1 MATYK
6 VPQDVEA
13 EDRLLGPFTFRQFV
27 YLLIAAIAGALAA
40 ALFQIFPLL
49 ALLPAPV
56 IFFFLVLALPL
67 KKDQPME
74 TYLAAIVSF
83 YMKPN
88 KRFWR
93 PGQGETTIQITAPKI
108 VEKSRT
114 RDLSEEEA
122 SHRLSFL
129 SNLIDSEGYAIRGN
143 HNTNFTENF
152 IADATDVNDF
162 MDDSQNQNLINLMQK
177 EKVARHAEIINQ
189 MKAAINNTENAVGPA
204 TISSHQATLGSNP
217 FNQNQTTPN
226 QVTPNQTTSN
236 PFTQN
241 QTTPNQP
248 TTNPF
253 IQNQTVPNQPTTNPF
268 IQNQTVQNANT
279 LANRNQ
285 SILNSNYQNLANNQ
299 NFSIDTISKEAN
311 RYRENLAPN
320 LAPQTF
326 VTQTPYT
333 PNFIQPPT
341 IPPNINQNP
350 FIQH

>member
-49 ALLPAPV
+49 AILPLPVV
-56 IFFFLVLALPL
+56 IFFLILALPL

-114 RDLSEEEA
+114 RDISEEEA

-129 SNLIDSEGYAIRGN
+129 SNLVDSEGYAIRGN
-143 HNTNFTENF
+143 HNGNFTENF
-152 IADATDVNDF
+152 IADTEDVNDF

-189 MKAAINNTENAVGPA
+189 MKAAINNTENAMGPA
-204 TISSHQATLGSNP
+204 TISSHQATLSSNP
-217 FNQNQTTPN
+217 FSQNQTTMSQTQSNQTASNPFLQNQTTPN
-226 QVTPNQTTSN
+226 QI
-236 PFTQN
+236 
-241 QTTPNQP
+241 
-248 TTNPF
+248 
-253 IQNQTVPNQPTTNPF
+253 IQNPS
-268 IQNQTVQNANT
+268 VQNANT

-299 NFSIDTISKEAN
+299 NFSINTISKEAN

-320 LAPQTF
+320 AAPQTF

-333 PNFIQPPT
+333 PNFTQPPT
-341 IPPNINQNP
+341 TPPNINQNP

>member
-49 ALLPAPV
+49 AILPLPV
-56 IFFFLVLALPL
+56 IIFFLILALPL

-114 RDLSEEEA
+114 RDISEEEA

-129 SNLIDSEGYAIRGN
+129 SNLVDSEGYAIRGN
-143 HNTNFTENF
+143 HNGNFTENF
-152 IADATDVNDF
+152 IADTEDVNDF

-177 EKVARHAEIINQ
+177 EKVARHEKIINQ
-189 MKAAINNTENAVGPA
+189 MKAAINNTENAMGPA

-217 FNQNQTTPN
+217 FTQNQTTQNPFIQN
-226 QVTPNQTTSN
+226 QTTPNQTTSN
-236 PFTQN
+236 PS
-241 QTTPNQP
+241 
-248 TTNPF
+248 
-253 IQNQTVPNQPTTNPF
+253 IQS
-268 IQNQTVQNANT
+268 ANT

-299 NFSIDTISKEAN
+299 NFSINTISKEAN

-320 LAPQTF
+320 LVPQTF

-333 PNFIQPPT
+333 PNFTQPPT
-341 IPPNINQNP
+341 NNPNINQNP
-350 FIQH
+350 FIQN

>member
-49 ALLPAPV
+49 AILPLPV
-56 IFFFLVLALPL
+56 IIFFLILALPL

-129 SNLIDSEGYAIRGN
+129 SNLVDSEGYAIRGN
-143 HNTNFTENF
+143 HNGNFTENF
-152 IADATDVNDF
+152 IADTEDVNDF

-189 MKAAINNTENAVGPA
+189 MKAAISNTENAMGPA
-204 TISSHQATLGSNP
+204 TISSHQANLGSNP
-217 FNQNQTTPN
+217 FSQNQTTMSQTPSNQPAPN
-226 QVTPNQTTSN
+226 PFLQNQTIQNQTTSN
-236 PFTQN
+236 PS
-241 QTTPNQP
+241 
-248 TTNPF
+248 
-253 IQNQTVPNQPTTNPF
+253 I
-268 IQNQTVQNANT
+268 QNANT

-299 NFSIDTISKEAN
+299 NFSINTISKEAN

-320 LAPQTF
+320 IAPQTF
-326 VTQTPYT
+326 VTQIPYT
-333 PNFIQPPT
+333 PNFTQPPT
-341 IPPNINQNP
+341 TPPNINQNP
-350 FIQH
+350 FIQN

>member
-49 ALLPAPV
+49 AILPLPV
-56 IFFFLVLALPL
+56 IIFFLILALPL

-114 RDLSEEEA
+114 RDISEEEA

-129 SNLIDSEGYAIRGN
+129 SNLVDSEGYAIRGN
-143 HNTNFTENF
+143 HNGNFTENF
-152 IADATDVNDF
+152 IADTEDVNDF

-189 MKAAINNTENAVGPA
+189 MKAAINNTEYIMGPA
-204 TISSHQATLGSNP
+204 TISSHQPTLGSNP
-217 FNQNQTTPN
+217 FTQNQSTPN
-226 QVTPNQTTSN
+226 QPTPN

-241 QTTPNQP
+241 QTTPNQTTP
-248 TTNPF
+248 TPS
-253 IQNQTVPNQPTTNPF
+253 I
-268 IQNQTVQNANT
+268 QNANT

-299 NFSIDTISKEAN
+299 NFSINTISKEAN

-320 LAPQTF
+320 AAPQTF

-333 PNFIQPPT
+333 PNFTQPPT
-341 IPPNINQNP
+341 NTPNINQNP

>member
-49 ALLPAPV
+49 AILPLPVV
-56 IFFFLVLALPL
+56 IFFLILALPL

-114 RDLSEEEA
+114 RDISEEEA

-129 SNLIDSEGYAIRGN
+129 SNLVDSEGYAIRGN
-143 HNTNFTENF
+143 HNGNFTENF
-152 IADATDVNDF
+152 IADTEDVNDF

-189 MKAAINNTENAVGPA
+189 MKAAINNTENAMGPA

-217 FNQNQTTPN
+217 FSQNQTTMSQTSSN
-226 QVTPNQTTSN
+226 QPTPN

-241 QTTPNQP
+241 QT
-248 TTNPF
+248 
-253 IQNQTVPNQPTTNPF
+253 I
-268 IQNQTVQNANT
+268 QNANT
-279 LANRNQ
+279 LTNRNQ

-299 NFSIDTISKEAN
+299 NFSINTISKEAN

-333 PNFIQPPT
+333 PNFNQPPT
-341 IPPNINQNP
+341 NTPNINQNP

>member
-13 EDRLLGPFTFRQFV
+13 EDRLLGPFTFRQFI

-49 ALLPAPV
+49 ALLPTPV

-114 RDLSEEEA
+114 RDISEEEA

-129 SNLIDSEGYAIRGN
+129 SNLVDSEGYAIRGN
-143 HNTNFTENF
+143 HNGNFTENF
-152 IADATDVNDF
+152 IADTEDVNDF

-189 MKAAINNTENAVGPA
+189 MKAAINNTENVMGPA

-217 FNQNQTTPN
+217 FSQNQTTMSQAQSNQTASNPFLQNQTTPN
-226 QVTPNQTTSN
+226 QI
-236 PFTQN
+236 
-241 QTTPNQP
+241 
-248 TTNPF
+248 
-253 IQNQTVPNQPTTNPF
+253 IQNPS
-268 IQNQTVQNANT
+268 VQSANT
-279 LANRNQ
+279 LTNRNQ

-299 NFSIDTISKEAN
+299 NFSINTISKEAN

-320 LAPQTF
+320 AAPQTF

-333 PNFIQPPT
+333 PNFTQPPT
-341 IPPNINQNP
+341 NTPNINQNP

>member
-189 MKAAINNTENAVGPA
+189 MKAAINNTEKAMGPA

-217 FNQNQTTPN
+217 FAQNQTTPN
-226 QVTPNQTTSN
+226 QTTPNPFVLNQTTS
-236 PFTQN
+236 
-241 QTTPNQP
+241 TPS
-248 TTNPF
+248 
-253 IQNQTVPNQPTTNPF
+253 I
-268 IQNQTVQNANT
+268 QNANT

-299 NFSIDTISKEAN
+299 NFSINTISKEAN

-326 VTQTPYT
+326 ITQTPYT
-333 PNFIQPPT
+333 PNFTQPPT
-341 IPPNINQNP
+341 NNPNINQNP

>member
-49 ALLPAPV
+49 AILPLPV
-56 IFFFLVLALPL
+56 IIFFLILALPL

-114 RDLSEEEA
+114 RDISEEEA

-129 SNLIDSEGYAIRGN
+129 SNLVDSEGYAIRGN
-143 HNTNFTENF
+143 HNGNFTENF
-152 IADATDVNDF
+152 IADTEDVNDF

-189 MKAAINNTENAVGPA
+189 MKAAISNTENAMGPA

-217 FNQNQTTPN
+217 FTQNQSTPN
-226 QVTPNQTTSN
+226 QPTPN

-241 QTTPNQP
+241 QTTL
-248 TTNPF
+248 
-253 IQNQTVPNQPTTNPF
+253 NQTTPTPS
-268 IQNQTVQNANT
+268 IQNANT

-299 NFSIDTISKEAN
+299 NFSINTISKEAN

-320 LAPQTF
+320 AAPQTF

-333 PNFIQPPT
+333 PNFTQPPT
-341 IPPNINQNP
+341 TPPNINQNP

>member
-49 ALLPAPV
+49 AILPLPVV
-56 IFFFLVLALPL
+56 IFFLILALPL

-114 RDLSEEEA
+114 RDISEEEA

-129 SNLIDSEGYAIRGN
+129 SNLVDSEGYAIRGN
-143 HNTNFTENF
+143 HNGNFTENF
-152 IADATDVNDF
+152 IADTEDVNDF

-189 MKAAINNTENAVGPA
+189 MKAAINNTENAMGPA
-204 TISSHQATLGSNP
+204 TISSYQATLGSNP
-217 FNQNQTTPN
+217 FTQNQSTPN
-226 QVTPNQTTSN
+226 QPTPN

-241 QTTPNQP
+241 QTTPNQ
-248 TTNPF
+248 TTSNPS
-253 IQNQTVPNQPTTNPF
+253 I
-268 IQNQTVQNANT
+268 QNANT

-299 NFSIDTISKEAN
+299 NFSINTISKEAN

-333 PNFIQPPT
+333 PNFTQPPT
-341 IPPNINQNP
+341 NNPNINQNP
-350 FIQH
+350 FIQN

>member
-27 YLLIAAIAGALAA
+27 YLLIAAIAGAFAA

-49 ALLPAPV
+49 AILPLPV
-56 IFFFLVLALPL
+56 IIFFLILALPL
-67 KKDQPME
+67 TKDQPME

-114 RDLSEEEA
+114 RDISEEEA

-129 SNLIDSEGYAIRGN
+129 SNLVDSEGYAIRGN
-143 HNTNFTENF
+143 HNGNFTENF
-152 IADATDVNDF
+152 IADTEDVNDF

-189 MKAAINNTENAVGPA
+189 MKAAINNTENAMGPT
-204 TISSHQATLGSNP
+204 TISSHQTTLGSNS
-217 FNQNQTTPN
+217 FSQNQTTMSQTSSN
-226 QVTPNQTTSN
+226 QPTPN

-241 QTTPNQP
+241 QT
-248 TTNPF
+248 
-253 IQNQTVPNQPTTNPF
+253 IQNT
-268 IQNQTVQNANT
+268 NT

-299 NFSIDTISKEAN
+299 NFSINTISKEAN

-320 LAPQTF
+320 AAPQTF

-333 PNFIQPPT
+333 PNFTQPPT
-341 IPPNINQNP
+341 TPPNINQNP

>member
-49 ALLPAPV
+49 AILPLPVV
-56 IFFFLVLALPL
+56 IFFLILALPL

-114 RDLSEEEA
+114 RDISEEEA

-129 SNLIDSEGYAIRGN
+129 SNLVDSEGYAIRGN
-143 HNTNFTENF
+143 HNGNFTENF
-152 IADATDVNDF
+152 IADTEDVNDF

-189 MKAAINNTENAVGPA
+189 MKAAINNTENAMGPA

-217 FNQNQTTPN
+217 FTQNQSTPNQPTPNPFTPNQTTPN
-226 QVTPNQTTSN
+226 QT
-236 PFTQN
+236 
-241 QTTPNQP
+241 
-248 TTNPF
+248 
-253 IQNQTVPNQPTTNPF
+253 IQS
-268 IQNQTVQNANT
+268 ANT

-299 NFSIDTISKEAN
+299 NFSINTISKEAN

-333 PNFIQPPT
+333 PNFTQPPT
-341 IPPNINQNP
+341 NNPNINQNP

>member
-49 ALLPAPV
+49 AILPLPV
-56 IFFFLVLALPL
+56 IIFFLILALPL

-114 RDLSEEEA
+114 RDISEEEA

-129 SNLIDSEGYAIRGN
+129 SNLVDSEGYAIRGN
-143 HNTNFTENF
+143 HNGNFTENF
-152 IADATDVNDF
+152 IADTEDVNDF

-189 MKAAINNTENAVGPA
+189 MKAAINNTENAMGPA
-204 TISSHQATLGSNP
+204 TISSHQTTLGSNS
-217 FNQNQTTPN
+217 FSQNQTTMSQTSSN
-226 QVTPNQTTSN
+226 QPTPN

-241 QTTPNQP
+241 QT
-248 TTNPF
+248 
-253 IQNQTVPNQPTTNPF
+253 IQS
-268 IQNQTVQNANT
+268 ANT
-279 LANRNQ
+279 LTNRNQ

-299 NFSIDTISKEAN
+299 NFSINTISKEAN
-311 RYRENLAPN
+311 RYRENLAPD
-320 LAPQTF
+320 AASQTF

-333 PNFIQPPT
+333 PNFTQPPT
-341 IPPNINQNP
+341 NTPNINQNP

>member
-49 ALLPAPV
+49 AILPLPV
-56 IFFFLVLALPL
+56 IIFFLILALPL

-114 RDLSEEEA
+114 RDISEEEA

-129 SNLIDSEGYAIRGN
+129 SNLVDSEGYAIRGN
-143 HNTNFTENF
+143 HNGNFTENF
-152 IADATDVNDF
+152 IADTEDVNDF

-189 MKAAINNTENAVGPA
+189 MKAAINNTENAMGPA
-204 TISSHQATLGSNP
+204 TISSHQANLGSNP
-217 FNQNQTTPN
+217 FSQNQTTMSQTPSN
-226 QVTPNQTTSN
+226 QPAPN
-236 PFTQN
+236 PFLQN
-241 QTTPNQP
+241 QT
-248 TTNPF
+248 
-253 IQNQTVPNQPTTNPF
+253 IQNQT
-268 IQNQTVQNANT
+268 IQSANT
-279 LANRNQ
+279 LTNRNQ

-299 NFSIDTISKEAN
+299 NFSINTISKEAN

-320 LAPQTF
+320 AAPQTF

-333 PNFIQPPT
+333 PNFTQPPT
-341 IPPNINQNP
+341 TPPNINQNT
-350 FIQH
+350 FIQN

>member
-49 ALLPAPV
+49 AILPLPV
-56 IFFFLVLALPL
+56 IIFFLILALPL

-114 RDLSEEEA
+114 RDISEEEA

-129 SNLIDSEGYAIRGN
+129 SNLVDSEGYAIRGN
-143 HNTNFTENF
+143 HNGNFTENF
-152 IADATDVNDF
+152 IADTEDVNDF

-189 MKAAINNTENAVGPA
+189 MKAAINNTENVMGPA

-217 FNQNQTTPN
+217 FSQNQTTTSQTLSN
-226 QVTPNQTTSN
+226 QPIPN

-241 QTTPNQP
+241 QT
-248 TTNPF
+248 
-253 IQNQTVPNQPTTNPF
+253 IQS
-268 IQNQTVQNANT
+268 ANT
-279 LANRNQ
+279 LTNRNQ

-299 NFSIDTISKEAN
+299 NFSINTISKEAN
-311 RYRENLAPN
+311 RYRENLTPN

-333 PNFIQPPT
+333 PNFTQPPT
-341 IPPNINQNP
+341 NNPNINQNP
-350 FIQH
+350 FIQN

>member
-49 ALLPAPV
+49 AILPLPV
-56 IFFFLVLALPL
+56 IIFFLILALPL

-114 RDLSEEEA
+114 RDISEEEA

-129 SNLIDSEGYAIRGN
+129 SNLVDSEGYAIRGN
-143 HNTNFTENF
+143 HNGNFTENF
-152 IADATDVNDF
+152 IADTEDVNDF

-189 MKAAINNTENAVGPA
+189 MKAAINNTENAMGPA

-217 FNQNQTTPN
+217 FTQNQATMNQTSSNQTAPNPFLQNQT
-226 QVTPNQTTSN
+226 
-236 PFTQN
+236 
-241 QTTPNQP
+241 
-248 TTNPF
+248 
-253 IQNQTVPNQPTTNPF
+253 IQS
-268 IQNQTVQNANT
+268 ANT
-279 LANRNQ
+279 LTNRNQ

-299 NFSIDTISKEAN
+299 NFSINTISKEAN
-311 RYRENLAPN
+311 RYRENLAPD
-320 LAPQTF
+320 AEPQTF

-333 PNFIQPPT
+333 PNFNQPPT
-341 IPPNINQNP
+341 NTPNINQNP

>member
-49 ALLPAPV
+49 AILPLPV
-56 IFFFLVLALPL
+56 IIFFLILALPL

-114 RDLSEEEA
+114 RDISEEEA

-129 SNLIDSEGYAIRGN
+129 SNLVDSEGYAIRGN
-143 HNTNFTENF
+143 HNGNFTENF
-152 IADATDVNDF
+152 IADTEDVNDF

-189 MKAAINNTENAVGPA
+189 MKAAINNTENAMGPA
-204 TISSHQATLGSNP
+204 TISSHQTTLGSNSFSQNQTTMSQAQSNQTASNP
-217 FNQNQTTPN
+217 FLQNQTTPN
-226 QVTPNQTTSN
+226 QI
-236 PFTQN
+236 
-241 QTTPNQP
+241 
-248 TTNPF
+248 
-253 IQNQTVPNQPTTNPF
+253 IQNPS
-268 IQNQTVQNANT
+268 VQSTNT

-299 NFSIDTISKEAN
+299 NFSINTISKEAN

-320 LAPQTF
+320 AAPQTF

-333 PNFIQPPT
+333 PNFTQPPT
-341 IPPNINQNP
+341 TPPNINQNP

>member
-49 ALLPAPV
+49 AILPLPV
-56 IFFFLVLALPL
+56 IIFFLILALPL

-114 RDLSEEEA
+114 RDISEEEA

-129 SNLIDSEGYAIRGN
+129 SNLVDSEGYAIRGN
-143 HNTNFTENF
+143 HNGNFTENF
-152 IADATDVNDF
+152 IADTEDVNDF

-189 MKAAINNTENAVGPA
+189 MKAAINNTENAMGPA

-217 FNQNQTTPN
+217 F
-226 QVTPNQTTSN
+226 
-236 PFTQN
+236 TQN
-241 QTTPNQP
+241 QTTPNQS

-253 IQNQTVPNQPTTNPF
+253 IQNQTIPNQATSTPS
-268 IQNQTVQNANT
+268 IQNANT

-299 NFSIDTISKEAN
+299 NFSINTISKEAN

-320 LAPQTF
+320 AAPQTF

-333 PNFIQPPT
+333 PNFTQPPT
-341 IPPNINQNP
+341 NNPKINQNP

>member
-49 ALLPAPV
+49 AILPLPVV
-56 IFFFLVLALPL
+56 IFFLILALPL

-114 RDLSEEEA
+114 RDISEEEA

-129 SNLIDSEGYAIRGN
+129 SNLVDSEGYAIRGN
-143 HNTNFTENF
+143 HNGNFTENF
-152 IADATDVNDF
+152 IADTEDVNDF

-189 MKAAINNTENAVGPA
+189 MKAAINNTENAIGPA

-217 FNQNQTTPN
+217 FTQNQPTPN
-226 QVTPNQTTSN
+226 QPTPN

-241 QTTPNQP
+241 QTTPNQ
-248 TTNPF
+248 T
-253 IQNQTVPNQPTTNPF
+253 IQNPS
-268 IQNQTVQNANT
+268 IQNANT

-299 NFSIDTISKEAN
+299 NFSINTISKEAN

-333 PNFIQPPT
+333 PNFTQPPT
-341 IPPNINQNP
+341 NTPNINQNP

>member
-49 ALLPAPV
+49 AILPLPV
-56 IFFFLVLALPL
+56 IIFFLILALPL

-93 PGQGETTIQITAPKI
+93 PGQGEATIQITAPKI

-114 RDLSEEEA
+114 RDISEEEA

-129 SNLIDSEGYAIRGN
+129 SNLVDSEGYAIRGN
-143 HNTNFTENF
+143 HNGNFTENF
-152 IADATDVNDF
+152 IADTEDVNDF

-189 MKAAINNTENAVGPA
+189 MKAAINNTENAMGPA
-204 TISSHQATLGSNP
+204 TISSHQTTLGSNS
-217 FNQNQTTPN
+217 FSQNQTTMSQTSSN
-226 QVTPNQTTSN
+226 QPTPN

-241 QTTPNQP
+241 QT
-248 TTNPF
+248 
-253 IQNQTVPNQPTTNPF
+253 IQNT
-268 IQNQTVQNANT
+268 NT

-299 NFSIDTISKEAN
+299 NFSINTISKEAN

-320 LAPQTF
+320 AAPQTF

-333 PNFIQPPT
+333 PNFTQPPT
-341 IPPNINQNP
+341 NNPKINQNP
-350 FIQH
+350 FIQN

>member
-49 ALLPAPV
+49 AILPLPV
-56 IFFFLVLALPL
+56 IIFFLILALPL

-114 RDLSEEEA
+114 RDISEEEA

-129 SNLIDSEGYAIRGN
+129 SNLVDSEGYAIRGN
-143 HNTNFTENF
+143 HNGNFTENF
-152 IADATDVNDF
+152 IADTEDVNDF

-189 MKAAINNTENAVGPA
+189 MKAAINNTENAMGPA

-217 FNQNQTTPN
+217 F
-226 QVTPNQTTSN
+226 
-236 PFTQN
+236 TQN
-241 QTTPNQP
+241 QTTPNQISSNQP
-248 TTNPF
+248 TPNPF
-253 IQNQTVPNQPTTNPF
+253 TQNQT
-268 IQNQTVQNANT
+268 IQSANT

-299 NFSIDTISKEAN
+299 NFSINTISKEAN

-320 LAPQTF
+320 VAPQTF

-333 PNFIQPPT
+333 PNFTQPPT
-341 IPPNINQNP
+341 NNPNINQNP
-350 FIQH
+350 FIQN

>member
-13 EDRLLGPFTFRQFV
+13 EDRLLGPFTFRQFI

-49 ALLPAPV
+49 AILPLPV
-56 IFFFLVLALPL
+56 IIFFLILALPL

-114 RDLSEEEA
+114 RDISEEEA

-129 SNLIDSEGYAIRGN
+129 SNLVDSEGYAIRGN
-143 HNTNFTENF
+143 HNGNFTENF
-152 IADATDVNDF
+152 IADTEDVNDF

-189 MKAAINNTENAVGPA
+189 MKAAINNTENAMGPA

-217 FNQNQTTPN
+217 FTQNQSTPN
-226 QVTPNQTTSN
+226 QPTPN

-241 QTTPNQP
+241 QTTPNQ
-248 TTNPF
+248 TTP
-253 IQNQTVPNQPTTNPF
+253 IPS
-268 IQNQTVQNANT
+268 IQNANT

-299 NFSIDTISKEAN
+299 NFSINTISKEAN

-320 LAPQTF
+320 AAPQTF

-333 PNFIQPPT
+333 PNFTQPPT
-341 IPPNINQNP
+341 NTPNINQNP
-350 FIQH
+350 FIQN

>member
-49 ALLPAPV
+49 AILPLPV
-56 IFFFLVLALPL
+56 IIFFLILALPL

-114 RDLSEEEA
+114 RDISEEEA

-129 SNLIDSEGYAIRGN
+129 SNLVDSEGYAIRGN
-143 HNTNFTENF
+143 HNGNFTENF
-152 IADATDVNDF
+152 IADTEDVNDF

-189 MKAAINNTENAVGPA
+189 MKAAINNTENAMGPA

-217 FNQNQTTPN
+217 FAQNQPI
-226 QVTPNQTTSN
+226 PN

-241 QTTPNQP
+241 QTTSTPS
-248 TTNPF
+248 
-253 IQNQTVPNQPTTNPF
+253 IQNT
-268 IQNQTVQNANT
+268 NT

-299 NFSIDTISKEAN
+299 NFSINTISKEAN

-333 PNFIQPPT
+333 PNFTQPPT
-341 IPPNINQNP
+341 NNPNINQNP
-350 FIQH
+350 FIQN

>member
-49 ALLPAPV
+49 AILPLPV
-56 IFFFLVLALPL
+56 IIFFLILALPL

-114 RDLSEEEA
+114 RDISEEEA

-129 SNLIDSEGYAIRGN
+129 SNLVDSEGYAIRGN
-143 HNTNFTENF
+143 HNGNFTENF
-152 IADATDVNDF
+152 IADTEDVNDF

-189 MKAAINNTENAVGPA
+189 MKAAINNTENAMGPT

-217 FNQNQTTPN
+217 FTQNQSTPN
-226 QVTPNQTTSN
+226 QPTPN

-241 QTTPNQP
+241 QTTPNQ
-248 TTNPF
+248 TTSTPS
-253 IQNQTVPNQPTTNPF
+253 I
-268 IQNQTVQNANT
+268 QNANT
-279 LANRNQ
+279 LTNRNQ

-299 NFSIDTISKEAN
+299 NFSINTISKEAN

-320 LAPQTF
+320 AVPQTF

-333 PNFIQPPT
+333 PNFTQPPT
-341 IPPNINQNP
+341 NNPKINQNP

>member
-49 ALLPAPV
+49 AILPLPV
-56 IFFFLVLALPL
+56 IIFFLILALPL

-114 RDLSEEEA
+114 RDISEEEA

-129 SNLIDSEGYAIRGN
+129 SNLVDSEGYAIRGN
-143 HNTNFTENF
+143 HNGNFTENF
-152 IADATDVNDF
+152 IADTEDVNDF

-189 MKAAINNTENAVGPA
+189 MKAAINNTENAMGPT

-217 FNQNQTTPN
+217 
-226 QVTPNQTTSN
+226 S
-236 PFTQN
+236 
-241 QTTPNQP
+241 
-248 TTNPF
+248 
-253 IQNQTVPNQPTTNPF
+253 I
-268 IQNQTVQNANT
+268 QNANT

-299 NFSIDTISKEAN
+299 NFSINTISKEAN

-333 PNFIQPPT
+333 PNFTQPPT
-341 IPPNINQNP
+341 NNPNINQNP
-350 FIQH
+350 FIQN

>member
-13 EDRLLGPFTFRQFV
+13 EDRLLGPFTFRQFI

-49 ALLPAPV
+49 AILPLPVV
-56 IFFFLVLALPL
+56 IFFLILALPL

-114 RDLSEEEA
+114 RDISEEEA

-129 SNLIDSEGYAIRGN
+129 SNLVDSEGYAIRGN
-143 HNTNFTENF
+143 HNGNFTENF
-152 IADATDVNDF
+152 IADTEDVNDF

-189 MKAAINNTENAVGPA
+189 MKAAINNTENAMGPA

-217 FNQNQTTPN
+217 F
-226 QVTPNQTTSN
+226 
-236 PFTQN
+236 TQN

-248 TTNPF
+248 TPNPF
-253 IQNQTVPNQPTTNPF
+253 TQNQTTSNPS
-268 IQNQTVQNANT
+268 IQNANT

-299 NFSIDTISKEAN
+299 NFSINTISKEAN

-320 LAPQTF
+320 VAPQTF

-333 PNFIQPPT
+333 PNFTQPPT
-341 IPPNINQNP
+341 TPPNINQNP

>member
-13 EDRLLGPFTFRQFV
+13 EDRLLGPFTFRQFI

-49 ALLPAPV
+49 AILPLPV
-56 IFFFLVLALPL
+56 IIFFLILALPL

-114 RDLSEEEA
+114 RDISEEEA

-129 SNLIDSEGYAIRGN
+129 SNLVDSEGYAIRGN
-143 HNTNFTENF
+143 HNGNFTENF
-152 IADATDVNDF
+152 IADTEDVNDF

-189 MKAAINNTENAVGPA
+189 MKAAINNTENAMGPA

-217 FNQNQTTPN
+217 F
-226 QVTPNQTTSN
+226 
-236 PFTQN
+236 TQN
-241 QTTPNQP
+241 QTTPNQSTP
-248 TTNPF
+248 NPF
-253 IQNQTVPNQPTTNPF
+253 IQNQTTPNQSAPNPF
-268 IQNQTVQNANT
+268 VQNQTVQNANT

-299 NFSIDTISKEAN
+299 NFSINTISKEAN

-333 PNFIQPPT
+333 PNFTQPPT
-341 IPPNINQNP
+341 TPPNINQNP
-350 FIQH
+350 FIQN

>member
-49 ALLPAPV
+49 AILPLPV
-56 IFFFLVLALPL
+56 IIFFLILALPL

-114 RDLSEEEA
+114 RDISEEEA

-129 SNLIDSEGYAIRGN
+129 SNLVDSEGYAIRGN
-143 HNTNFTENF
+143 HNGNFTENF
-152 IADATDVNDF
+152 IADTEDVNDF

-189 MKAAINNTENAVGPA
+189 MKAAINNTENAIGPA

-217 FNQNQTTPN
+217 FTQNQSTPN
-226 QVTPNQTTSN
+226 QPTPNPS
-236 PFTQN
+236 TQN
-241 QTTPNQP
+241 QTTPNQTTP
-248 TTNPF
+248 TPS
-253 IQNQTVPNQPTTNPF
+253 IK
-268 IQNQTVQNANT
+268 NANT

-299 NFSIDTISKEAN
+299 NFSINTISKEAN

-320 LAPQTF
+320 LTPQTF

-333 PNFIQPPT
+333 PNFTQPPT
-341 IPPNINQNP
+341 NNPNINQNP
-350 FIQH
+350 FIQN

>member
-49 ALLPAPV
+49 AILPLPVV
-56 IFFFLVLALPL
+56 IFFLILALPL

-114 RDLSEEEA
+114 RDISEEEA

-129 SNLIDSEGYAIRGN
+129 SNLVDSEGYAIRGN
-143 HNTNFTENF
+143 HNGNFTENF
-152 IADATDVNDF
+152 IADTEDVNDF

-189 MKAAINNTENAVGPA
+189 MKAAINNTENAMGPA
-204 TISSHQATLGSNP
+204 TISSHQAPLG
-217 FNQNQTTPN
+217 
-226 QVTPNQTTSN
+226 SN

-241 QTTPNQP
+241 QTTPNQTTP
-248 TTNPF
+248 TPS
-253 IQNQTVPNQPTTNPF
+253 I
-268 IQNQTVQNANT
+268 QNANT

-299 NFSIDTISKEAN
+299 NFSINTISKEAN

-333 PNFIQPPT
+333 PNFTQPPT
-341 IPPNINQNP
+341 NNPKINQNP

>member
-49 ALLPAPV
+49 AILPLPVV
-56 IFFFLVLALPL
+56 IFFLILALPL

-93 PGQGETTIQITAPKI
+93 PGQDETTIQITAPKI

-114 RDLSEEEA
+114 RDISEEEA

-129 SNLIDSEGYAIRGN
+129 SNLVDSEGYAIRGN
-143 HNTNFTENF
+143 HNGNFTENF
-152 IADATDVNDF
+152 IADTEDVNDF

-189 MKAAINNTENAVGPA
+189 MKAAINNTENAMGPA
-204 TISSHQATLGSNP
+204 TISSHQATLGP
-217 FNQNQTTPN
+217 
-226 QVTPNQTTSN
+226 N

-241 QTTPNQP
+241 QTTPNQSA
-248 TTNPF
+248 
-253 IQNQTVPNQPTTNPF
+253 PNSF
-268 IQNQTVQNANT
+268 AQNQTVQNANT

-299 NFSIDTISKEAN
+299 NFSINTISKEAN

-333 PNFIQPPT
+333 PNFTQPPT
-341 IPPNINQNP
+341 TPPNINQNP

>member
-49 ALLPAPV
+49 AILPLPVV
-56 IFFFLVLALPL
+56 IFFLILALPL

-114 RDLSEEEA
+114 RDISEEEA

-129 SNLIDSEGYAIRGN
+129 SNLVDSEGYAIRGN
-143 HNTNFTENF
+143 HNGNFTENF
-152 IADATDVNDF
+152 IADTEDVNDF

-189 MKAAINNTENAVGPA
+189 MKAAINNTENAMGPA

-217 FNQNQTTPN
+217 FSQNQTTMSQTASN
-226 QVTPNQTTSN
+226 QPTPN

-241 QTTPNQP
+241 QT
-248 TTNPF
+248 
-253 IQNQTVPNQPTTNPF
+253 IQNT
-268 IQNQTVQNANT
+268 NT

-299 NFSIDTISKEAN
+299 NFSINTISKEAN

-320 LAPQTF
+320 AAPQTF

-333 PNFIQPPT
+333 PNFTQPPT
-341 IPPNINQNP
+341 TPPNINQNP

>member
-189 MKAAINNTENAVGPA
+189 MKAAINNTENAMGPA

-217 FNQNQTTPN
+217 FAQNQTT
-226 QVTPNQTTSN
+226 Q
-236 PFTQN
+236 
-241 QTTPNQP
+241 NQP

-268 IQNQTVQNANT
+268 IQNQTVQSANT
-279 LANRNQ
+279 LASRNQ

-299 NFSIDTISKEAN
+299 NFSINTISKEAN
-311 RYRENLAPN
+311 RYRENLTPN
-320 LAPQTF
+320 AAPQAF
-326 VTQTPYT
+326 ITQTPYT
-333 PNFIQPPT
+333 PNFTQPPT
-341 IPPNINQNP
+341 NNPNINQNP

>member
-189 MKAAINNTENAVGPA
+189 MKAAINNTEKAMGPA

-217 FNQNQTTPN
+217 F
-226 QVTPNQTTSN
+226 
-236 PFTQN
+236 TQN
-241 QTTPNQP
+241 QTT
-248 TTNPF
+248 
-253 IQNQTVPNQPTTNPF
+253 PNQPTTNPF

-350 FIQH
+350 FIQN

>member
-49 ALLPAPV
+49 AILPLPV
-56 IFFFLVLALPL
+56 IIFFLILALPL

-114 RDLSEEEA
+114 RDISEEEA

-129 SNLIDSEGYAIRGN
+129 SNLVDSEGYAIRGN
-143 HNTNFTENF
+143 HNGNFTENF
-152 IADATDVNDF
+152 IADTEDVNDF

-189 MKAAINNTENAVGPA
+189 MKAAINNTENAMGPA

-217 FNQNQTTPN
+217 FTQNQSTPN
-226 QVTPNQTTSN
+226 QPTPN

-241 QTTPNQP
+241 QTTPNQ
-248 TTNPF
+248 TTSTPS
-253 IQNQTVPNQPTTNPF
+253 I
-268 IQNQTVQNANT
+268 QNANT

-299 NFSIDTISKEAN
+299 NFSINTISKEAN

-320 LAPQTF
+320 AAPQTF

-333 PNFIQPPT
+333 PNFTQPPT
-341 IPPNINQNP
+341 NTPNINQNP

>member
-49 ALLPAPV
+49 ALLPTPV

-74 TYLAAIVSF
+74 TYLAAIISF

-114 RDLSEEEA
+114 RDISEEEA

-129 SNLIDSEGYAIRGN
+129 SNLVDSEGYAIRGN
-143 HNTNFTENF
+143 HNGNFTENF
-152 IADATDVNDF
+152 IADTEDINDF

-189 MKAAINNTENAVGPA
+189 MKAAINNTENVMGPA

-217 FNQNQTTPN
+217 FSQNQTTMSQAQSNQTASNPFLQNQTTPN
-226 QVTPNQTTSN
+226 QI
-236 PFTQN
+236 
-241 QTTPNQP
+241 
-248 TTNPF
+248 
-253 IQNQTVPNQPTTNPF
+253 IQNPS
-268 IQNQTVQNANT
+268 VQNANT

-299 NFSIDTISKEAN
+299 NFSINTISKEAN

-320 LAPQTF
+320 AAPQTF

-333 PNFIQPPT
+333 PNFTQPPT
-341 IPPNINQNP
+341 NNPKINQNP

>member
-49 ALLPAPV
+49 AILPLPV
-56 IFFFLVLALPL
+56 IIFFLILALPL

-129 SNLIDSEGYAIRGN
+129 SNLVDSEGYAIRGN
-143 HNTNFTENF
+143 HNGNFTENF
-152 IADATDVNDF
+152 IADTEDVNDF

-177 EKVARHAEIINQ
+177 EKVARHTEIINQ
-189 MKAAINNTENAVGPA
+189 MKAAINNTENAMGPA

-217 FNQNQTTPN
+217 FTQNQTTQNPFIQN
-226 QVTPNQTTSN
+226 QTTPNQTTSN
-236 PFTQN
+236 PS
-241 QTTPNQP
+241 
-248 TTNPF
+248 
-253 IQNQTVPNQPTTNPF
+253 IQS
-268 IQNQTVQNANT
+268 ANT

-299 NFSIDTISKEAN
+299 NFSINTISKEAN

-333 PNFIQPPT
+333 PNFTQPPT
-341 IPPNINQNP
+341 NNPNINQNP
-350 FIQH
+350 FIQN

>member
-49 ALLPAPV
+49 AILPLPV
-56 IFFFLVLALPL
+56 IIFFLILALPL

-114 RDLSEEEA
+114 RDISEEEA

-129 SNLIDSEGYAIRGN
+129 SNLVDSEGYAIRGN
-143 HNTNFTENF
+143 HNGNFTENF
-152 IADATDVNDF
+152 IADTEDVNDF

-189 MKAAINNTENAVGPA
+189 MKAAINNTENAMGPA

-217 FNQNQTTPN
+217 FTQNQSTPN
-226 QVTPNQTTSN
+226 QPTPN

-241 QTTPNQP
+241 QTTPNQ
-248 TTNPF
+248 TTSTLS
-253 IQNQTVPNQPTTNPF
+253 I
-268 IQNQTVQNANT
+268 QNANT

-299 NFSIDTISKEAN
+299 NFSINTISKEAN

-333 PNFIQPPT
+333 PNFTQPPT
-341 IPPNINQNP
+341 NNPNINQNP

>member
-49 ALLPAPV
+49 AILPLPV
-56 IFFFLVLALPL
+56 IIFFLILALPL

-114 RDLSEEEA
+114 RDISEEEA

-129 SNLIDSEGYAIRGN
+129 SNLVDSEGYAIRGN
-143 HNTNFTENF
+143 HNGNFTENF
-152 IADATDVNDF
+152 IADTEDVNDF

-189 MKAAINNTENAVGPA
+189 MKAAINNTENAIGPA

-217 FNQNQTTPN
+217 FTQNQSTPN
-226 QVTPNQTTSN
+226 QPTPN

-241 QTTPNQP
+241 QTTPNQTTP
-248 TTNPF
+248 TPS
-253 IQNQTVPNQPTTNPF
+253 I
-268 IQNQTVQNANT
+268 QNANT

-299 NFSIDTISKEAN
+299 NFSINTISKEAN

-333 PNFIQPPT
+333 PNFTQPPT
-341 IPPNINQNP
+341 NNPKINQNP

>member
-27 YLLIAAIAGALAA
+27 YLFIAAIAGALAA

-49 ALLPAPV
+49 AILPLPV
-56 IFFFLVLALPL
+56 IIFFLILALPL

-114 RDLSEEEA
+114 RDISEEEA

-129 SNLIDSEGYAIRGN
+129 SNLVDSEGYAIRGN
-143 HNTNFTENF
+143 HNGNFTENF
-152 IADATDVNDF
+152 IADTEDVNDF

-189 MKAAINNTENAVGPA
+189 MKAAINNTENVMGPA

-217 FNQNQTTPN
+217 FTQNQATMNQTSSNQTAPNPFLQNQT
-226 QVTPNQTTSN
+226 
-236 PFTQN
+236 
-241 QTTPNQP
+241 
-248 TTNPF
+248 
-253 IQNQTVPNQPTTNPF
+253 IQNQT
-268 IQNQTVQNANT
+268 IQSANT
-279 LANRNQ
+279 LTNRNQ

-299 NFSIDTISKEAN
+299 NFSINTISKEAN
-311 RYRENLAPN
+311 RYRENLAPDA
-320 LAPQTF
+320 APQTF

-333 PNFIQPPT
+333 PNFNQPPT
-341 IPPNINQNP
+341 NTPNINQNP

>member
-49 ALLPAPV
+49 AILPLPV
-56 IFFFLVLALPL
+56 IIFFLILALPL

-114 RDLSEEEA
+114 RDISEEEA

-129 SNLIDSEGYAIRGN
+129 SNLVDSEGYAIRGN
-143 HNTNFTENF
+143 HNGNFTENF
-152 IADATDVNDF
+152 IADTEDVNDF

-189 MKAAINNTENAVGPA
+189 MKAAINNTENAMDPA

-217 FNQNQTTPN
+217 FTQNQSTPN
-226 QVTPNQTTSN
+226 QSTPN

-241 QTTPNQP
+241 QTTPNQ
-248 TTNPF
+248 TTSNPS
-253 IQNQTVPNQPTTNPF
+253 I
-268 IQNQTVQNANT
+268 QNANT

-299 NFSIDTISKEAN
+299 NFSINTISKEAN

-333 PNFIQPPT
+333 PNFTQPPT
-341 IPPNINQNP
+341 NNPNINQNP

>member
-49 ALLPAPV
+49 AILPLPV
-56 IFFFLVLALPL
+56 IIFFLILALPL

-189 MKAAINNTENAVGPA
+189 MKAAINNTEKAMGPA
-204 TISSHQATLGSNP
+204 TISSHQATLG
-217 FNQNQTTPN
+217 
-226 QVTPNQTTSN
+226 SN

-326 VTQTPYT
+326 ITQTPYT
-333 PNFIQPPT
+333 PNFTQPPT
-341 IPPNINQNP
+341 NNPNINQNP
-350 FIQH
+350 FIQN